1 MSNVPKSGLASRWK
15 LFAILAFAIAML
27 VLHVAVGGLLT
38 LIGPDYG
45 LGVMT
50 GCVVAGAA
58 YWIHRRR
65 TRSLG

>member
-1 MSNVPKSGLASRWK
+1 MSNGLKSGLGSRWK
-15 LFAILAFAIAML
+15 LFAILIFAAGML

-45 LGVMT
+45 LGVIT
-50 GCVVAGAA
+50 GCVLAGIA

-65 TRSLG
+65 TSALR